1 MQTIH
6 VSPEFPLNRRMQKAV
21 QRGKL
26 EIACEGGENP
36 SMGGDTP
43 LEKSVLSLNERDNA
57 IDYLRMA
64 IRSLAELCDNP
75 YAWKWVLISLHGAIY
90 GFAVSAARVE
100 YRRQDESIGSN
111 VIERR
116 VKGRKVIE
124 YRESLRSFDAIIKIC
139 ESKLMGEKSSLSSPL
154 VLSLEQR
161 RALRDLK
168 FGRNRMAHFAPMLL
182 VDVPDGKMVEHC
194 LQVVE
199 ALALKVGIHRSIDE
213 RKNIKRL
220 CAEGIELARN
230 YIWAD
235 E

>member
-1 MQTIH
+1 MQTIY
-6 VSPEFPLNRRMQKAV
+6 VSPEFPLNRRMRKAV

-26 EIACEGGENP
+26 KVACEGGENP
-36 SMGGDTP
+36 SMGGGTP
-43 LEKSVLSLNERDNA
+43 LEKSVLSLNERENA

-100 YRRQDESIGSN
+100 YRRQDGKIGSN
-111 VIERR
+111 VLQLVKRRGKFIEF
-116 VKGRKVIE
+116 
-124 YRESLRSFDAIIKIC
+124 LRSFDCVIKIC
-139 ESKLMGEKSSLSSPL
+139 KSEWMGGKSSLSSPL
-154 VLSLEQR
+154 VLSLEQG

-168 FGRNRMAHFAPMLL
+168 SGRNRMEHFTPMLL
-182 VDVPDGKMVEHC
+182 TTVPDGKMVEHC

-199 ALALKVGIHRSIDE
+199 ALALKVGTHRSKDE
-213 RKNIKRL
+213 RKNIERL
-220 CAEGIELARN
+220 CAEGIVLARS

-235 E
+235 EE